1 MKKSNAEYGRG
12 GVRKKDGGNDGQAGD
27 ARNET
32 FVLHGGSFSATAHRS
47 KTEVDSNENIAAAS
61 GDNMSIRQKNEK
73 SKG

>member
-1 MKKSNAEYGRG
+1 MGRPAMRETKLSSCMEGVTRKKKSAKPR
-12 GVRKKDGGNDGQAGD
+12 
-27 ARNET
+27 
-32 FVLHGGSFSATAHRS
+32 SFSATAHRS